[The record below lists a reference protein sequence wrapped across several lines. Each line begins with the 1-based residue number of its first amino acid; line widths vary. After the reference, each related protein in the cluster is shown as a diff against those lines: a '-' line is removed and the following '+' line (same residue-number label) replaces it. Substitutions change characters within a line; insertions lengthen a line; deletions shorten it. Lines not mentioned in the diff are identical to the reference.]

1 MGRFYHK
8 DNLSD
13 KICMHALF
21 DNASG
26 RHVEIG
32 LLIGLNCASTGR
44 PRDIICGK
52 EDEPY
57 TVGSALGWHVNGSA
71 SHRSSKQVHCNQIQ
85 SF

>member
-8 DNLSD
+8 DNLGD

-57 TVGSALGWHVNGSA
+57 TV
-71 SHRSSKQVHCNQIQ
+71 
-85 SF
+85 

>member
-26 RHVEIG
+26 RRVEIG

-57 TVGSALGWHVNGSA
+57 TV
-71 SHRSSKQVHCNQIQ
+71 
-85 SF
+85 